1 MKIRPFEFVLITIFA
16 VLGLVALAMLSMYKP
31 AAQQQAVALGGSV
44 VIWGT
49 VPNTAF
55 DAVLRPMTEANQAYK
70 VIQYVEKDPRTFDN
84 ELLNALADGK
94 GPDIVFMP
102 SEKLVQYRTKIQ
114 ALSENT
120 FPIRDFRNLYIDGAE
135 IFALRDGVYGY
146 PVAIDPLV
154 MYYNRDL
161 LAAKNIITP
170 PKTWPELMGEIK
182 TLAVT
187 DYSRT
192 VTRAVVAFG
201 EYSNVGHAFDVLSL
215 LLLQGGSSMVTEGS
229 DSQYKVALNQNVSG
243 DAEPLSTVLNWY
255 GFFSNPTNELYNWN
269 TALPDDRSAF
279 VGEKLV
285 YYFGKGSEGAGLETQ
300 NPNLNF
306 DIAEVP
312 QGGLD
317 TTRRTYGTFYAF
329 SLLRSSQN
337 KSGALTVMQ
346 LLGSADKAKV
356 LSDALHMAPALR
368 TTLNAGS
375 NDKYGRIFYNAAKV
389 ARSWLAPAPDRVNSI
404 LKRAVEAVNNN
415 TSIPTEAAADVMK
428 SLGDSYQ

>member
-1 MKIRPFEFVLITIFA
+1 MKIRPFELVLITIFTI
-16 VLGLVALAMLSMYKP
+16 LGLVALAMLSMYKP
-31 AAQQQAVALGGSV
+31 AAQQQAVALGSSV

-49 VPNTAF
+49 VPAAAF
-55 DAVLRPMTEANQAYK
+55 DAVLRPMTDANPAYR
-70 VIQYVEKDPRTFDN
+70 VIQYVQKDPRTFDS
-84 ELLNALADGK
+84 ELLNALADSQ

-114 ALSENT
+114 ALSEST

-135 IFALRDGVYGY
+135 IFALSDGVYGY
-146 PVAIDPLV
+146 PVAVDPLV

-161 LAAKNIITP
+161 LGAKNIITP
-170 PKTWPELMGEIK
+170 PKTWPELMGQIRS
-182 TLAVT
+182 LVLT

-192 VTRAVVAFG
+192 VSRGVVAFG

-215 LLLQGGSSMVTEGS
+215 LLLQGGSNLVVEGT
-229 DSQYKVALNQNVSG
+229 DNQYKVQLDLNAAGN
-243 DAEPLSTVLNWY
+243 AHPLAVALNWY
-255 GFFSNPTNELYNWN
+255 SFFSNPTNELYNWN
-269 TALPDDRSAF
+269 SALPDDRSAF

-285 YYFGKGSEGAGLETQ
+285 YYFGKGSEGPGLETQ

-329 SLLRSSQN
+329 SLLKASQN
-337 KSGALTVMQ
+337 KNGALTVMQ
-346 LLGSADKAKV
+346 LLGSADKGKV

-375 NDKYGRIFYNAAKV
+375 NDTYGRISYNAAKV
-389 ARSWLAPAPDRVNSI
+389 ARSWLAPAPDEVGAIFRQ
-404 LKRAVEAVNNN
+404 AVESVRNNS
-415 TSIPTEAAADVMK
+415 SIATDAAIDVMQ
-428 SLGDSYQ
+428 SLAEAY